1 MEENDMKNKLARL
14 FAALLCLAVFALPA
28 AAEKG
33 FTEIKRD
40 KNIILLFKNDS
51 VKDKGD
57 YVFGQVK
64 VVYLKP
70 VKTPNGKTA
79 SAGVW
84 SYAVDKK
91 EKQAKTLAQAMYD
104 SKNKKIYSRAYNF
117 IGTRYRPI
125 RPGTAGE
132 DIRNA
137 LLYAAAKPQQSGKK
151 TKK

>member
-1 MEENDMKNKLARL
+1 MKNKMTTIL
-14 FAALLCLAVFALPA
+14 AALLCVAVFALPA

-70 VKTPNGKTA
+70 VKTPNGKMA
-79 SAGVW
+79 SAGIW

-91 EKQAKTLAQAMYD
+91 ERQGKTLAQAMYD

-117 IGTRYRPI
+117 IGAKYKPI

-137 LLYAAAKPQQSGKK
+137 LLYAAAKPQSGKK
-151 TKK
+151 TKTKK